1 MFLFKLELET
11 RFPGWYTRMVLQN
24 NLTYQLVWPVQN
36 VSKVEETIEIY
47 GGQITFSTQLI
58 KPI

>member
-1 MFLFKLELET
+1 
-11 RFPGWYTRMVLQN
+11 MVLQN
-24 NLTYQLVWPVQN
+24 NLTYPLAWPTQN
-36 VSKVEETIEIY
+36 VSKVEETIETIY

>member
-1 MFLFKLELET
+1 M
-11 RFPGWYTRMVLQN
+11 GGGGGGGVVLQN
-24 NLTYQLVWPVQN
+24 NLTYQLVWPAQN